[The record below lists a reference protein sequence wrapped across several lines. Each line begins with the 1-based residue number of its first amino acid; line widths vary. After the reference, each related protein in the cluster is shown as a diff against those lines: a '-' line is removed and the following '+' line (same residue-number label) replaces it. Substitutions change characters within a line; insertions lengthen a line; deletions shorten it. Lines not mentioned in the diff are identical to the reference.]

1 MFTKMTESCTRRFLQ
16 SNIVMEKRKKALTK
30 TANPPS
36 ECCHLC
42 NYFFFNVKK
51 KASKYGAG
59 ESPYS
64 YRQIRRLPLTAPSP
78 LVHIYNPKLAQVSL
92 FACQR

>member
-42 NYFFFNVKK
+42 NYFFFFLTLKK
-51 KASKYGAG
+51 K
-59 ESPYS
+59 
-64 YRQIRRLPLTAPSP
+64 
-78 LVHIYNPKLAQVSL
+78 QVSMAL
-92 FACQR
+92 ENRPILIARFAGSR